1 MQARVFGIRHDGEV
15 PEDVVRLE
23 IVDVMDDLA
32 LLQWT
37 PQDLLRNDAGLLA
50 VVASPVA
57 ASVVYHA
64 VSVLGLRDAASPCG
78 VHGAA
83 LRLHAAAALHES
95 AFQVGTRSDGL
106 ASAIAAASPMEV
118 LVPVARASYDDK
130 PTEAPAVK
138 NRKVVLKSRS
148 PLEARLALKAACRG
162 ILRVSPVAA
171 SETLAANR
179 AHKLVCSVFHCP
191 FP

>member
-1 MQARVFGIRHDGEV
+1 MFGIRHDGKV
-15 PEDVVRLE
+15 PENVVSLE

-95 AFQVGTRSDGL
+95 AFRVGTGSDGL
-106 ASAIAAASPMEV
+106 PTAVAAASPMEV
-118 LVPVARASYDDK
+118 LVPVASASDHDQA
-130 PTEAPAVK
+130 TEAPAFK
-138 NRKVVLKSRS
+138 D
-148 PLEARLALKAACRG
+148 
-162 ILRVSPVAA
+162 
-171 SETLAANR
+171 
-179 AHKLVCSVFHCP
+179 
-191 FP
+191 